1 MTVSALAVLAA
12 LCAPAASA
20 QAPSPAAGAAVAQN
34 DAGPNMDELSD
45 TLERSKA
52 KGVLTGCAYPYT
64 FPFAQVNSDP
74 PGFDVEILRSLAKR
88 AGMRI
93 EMYWVNVRSRASVQ
107 RAFRDSI
114 LAKRCDVFLSLG
126 DSGDEEDNEDMGMH
140 QLTFTKPHMSLAYVL
155 AVQGKAEGMKSLDEL
170 KKADIKI
177 GVNMSTPADG
187 WLFDNGIK
195 RALYFG
201 EDRLMKGMADG
212 EIDAALLWAPSFG
225 AAKQKYPNAKFHLVE
240 GYQPLPEHR
249 FNMRFAVR
257 KEDKSLL
264 EFLNQGIEEMLG
276 NGKIR
281 QTVESYSVPFYPP
294 LS

>member
-1 MTVSALAVLAA
+1 MKAVTTSTLALLAA
-12 LCAPAASA
+12 LCSAPALA
-20 QAPSPAAGAAVAQN
+20 QQNAQ
-34 DAGPNMDELSD
+34 GPNMEEFTD
-45 TLERSKA
+45 TLERAKA
-52 KGVLTGCAYPYT
+52 NGVLTGCAYPYT

-74 PGFDVEILRSLAKR
+74 PGFDVEILRGLAKR

-126 DSGDEEDNEDMGMH
+126 ESGDEEDDEDMGMN
-140 QLTFTKPHMSLAYVL
+140 QLAFTKPHMSLAYVL

-170 KKADIKI
+170 KQANMKV

-187 WLFDNGIK
+187 WLFDYGIQ

-225 AAKQKYPNAKFHLVE
+225 AAKQRFPDAKFHLVE

-257 KEDKSLL
+257 KQDKSLL
-264 EFLNQGIEEMLG
+264 EFLNQGIEEFLG
-276 NGKIR
+276 NGRIR

-294 LS
+294 MS